1 MHPDL
6 PKLLEV
12 QGKDRRLAELA
23 SVLAEHEA
31 ERTALD
37 EALEAAR
44 HQIDASRRGLEES
57 ATRRDERAEKL
68 ETQRTHQ
75 ERRRQRLE
83 QERNPR
89 VAAQLM
95 ADVELARS
103 ILAQEESEWLRLAEE
118 ATQREAAV
126 AAAEAQ
132 LAEIETEQ
140 AAQREELAQRIEAA
154 ATEHDAAKVER
165 EAAASELDRT
175 LRTRYDRLRKSRK
188 TEVLVPANNAI
199 CTACYT
205 AIPRSRIGQLQAEG
219 LLLEGCEM
227 CGALLYMEEVPA

>member
-23 SVLAEHEA
+23 AGLATLA
-31 ERTALD
+31 TERAALD
-37 EALEAAR
+37 AALEGAQTQIESAR
-44 HQIDASRRGLEES
+44 RALADS
-57 ATRRDERAEKL
+57 ATRRDERAQKL
-68 ETQRTHQ
+68 EAQRVHQ

-126 AAAEAQ
+126 SAAEAR
-132 LAEIETEQ
+132 LVEVEAEQ
-140 AAQREELAQRIEAA
+140 AEVRQELDRKIDEASA
-154 ATEHDAAKVER
+154 EHDAAKAER
-165 EAAASELDRT
+165 EIAASELNRT
-175 LRTRYDRLRKSRK
+175 LRNRYDRLRNSRK

-205 AIPRSRIGQLQAEG
+205 AIPSSRIGQLQAEG

-227 CGALLYMEEVPA
+227 CGALLYLEEVTA